1 MPDETTPVP
10 KKAKADDSQTAFLAM
25 FAKNPL
31 AAVSVALL
39 LGGSGFGGFSLKQ
52 NTEETM
58 AMRKS
63 IEELRVEVVTLK
75 SSLSATATKVEVMAS
90 RQDANRE
97 SIKEIQT
104 DLRAISREIRNNGLS
119 LGTGA
124 GNGRFFAAP
133 PVDLTMKPAEGKEG
147 FPTP

>member
-39 LGGSGFGGFSLKQ
+39 LGGGFGGFSLKQ

-133 PVDLTMKPAEGKEG
+133 PVDLTIKPGEGKEG